1 MSHVIHVFHIAPD
14 IFLLKETPE
23 RQGDQEKGTKAR
35 GNGTNQNQARSHQL
49 VIMKKKEEG
58 TLALNEMYGY
68 MDVFQGDLIKIVGV
82 DDQVA
87 RLRHLPRAVAV

>member
-1 MSHVIHVFHIAPD
+1 MSHTIHVFHIASD
-14 IFLLKETPE
+14 IFLLRETPE

-49 VIMKKKEEG
+49 VIMKKKKEE
-58 TLALNEMYGY
+58 TLALNETYGY
-68 MDVFQGDLIKIVGV
+68 TDVFQGDLIKIVGV

>member
-1 MSHVIHVFHIAPD
+1 
-14 IFLLKETPE
+14 
-23 RQGDQEKGTKAR
+23 
-35 GNGTNQNQARSHQL
+35 
-49 VIMKKKEEG
+49 MKKKEEG
-58 TLALNEMYGY
+58 TLALNETYGY